1 VNGEDTRPIEGDGS
15 KFIEKKNISV
25 ENALRNKYLESI
37 SSIKIIDCVIK
48 SMQQIDA
55 LIIAN
60 LGARPHLQL
69 RGRSSI

>member
-1 VNGEDTRPIEGDGS
+1 MVNGEDTRPIEGDGS

-48 SMQQIDA
+48 AMQQIDGLPPLA
-55 LIIAN
+55 L
-60 LGARPHLQL
+60 L
-69 RGRSSI
+69 